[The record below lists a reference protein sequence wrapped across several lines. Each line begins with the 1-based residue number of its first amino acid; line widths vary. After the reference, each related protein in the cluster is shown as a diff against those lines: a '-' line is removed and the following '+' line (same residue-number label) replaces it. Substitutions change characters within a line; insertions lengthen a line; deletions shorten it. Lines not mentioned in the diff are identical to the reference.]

1 MRLGDTEVI
10 VANYQDFVE
19 ISRYW
24 QRVSVIPK
32 SLYLGQKSRAFVAL
46 AHAAS
51 SIIIRDVD

>member
-24 QRVSVIPK
+24 QHDADI
-32 SLYLGQKSRAFVAL
+32 
-46 AHAAS
+46 
-51 SIIIRDVD
+51 SIFGEKIENFWGLSARRTFNNYT

>member
-1 MRLGDTEVI
+1 MTLGDTEVI

-24 QRVSVIPK
+24 QRDPDISIF
-32 SLYLGQKSRAFVAL
+32 GQKSRTFAAL
-46 AHAAS
+46 AHATT

>member
-24 QRVSVIPK
+24 QHDPDIPIFGSK
-32 SLYLGQKSRAFVAL
+32 NPEFLRP
-46 AHAAS
+46 
-51 SIIIRDVD
+51 